1 MLIKIRGAEYCHRGR
16 PGSKDAG
23 LISVAS
29 SLFLGLIMLASL
41 VNQYLSIKTREELR
55 ARDPVCPRC
64 ESRPRHRTAI
74 DERLTSY
81 CTPCNQAIK
90 KERYK
95 NETT

>member
-1 MLIKIRGAEYCHRGR
+1 
-16 PGSKDAG
+16 
-23 LISVAS
+23 
-29 SLFLGLIMLASL
+29 MLASL

-81 CTPCNQAIK
+81 CTPCHQAIK
-90 KERYK
+90 KEMYQERCK